1 MPAPTPGK
9 RGLAARLPRPKPR
22 LMPLILAT
30 CAGLA
35 LVKAQAL
42 LSAAPNGAAIV
53 SSAAASSPPPA
64 PAPARAP
71 APPPPEPPPPDPVD
85 QAERALLGRLRERR
99 SELEA
104 KEAAFAARE
113 SVLAAAERRLTARLE
128 EMAALQAR
136 LEALERGRGE
146 REEAGWRGLVKTYE
160 AMRPRDAATVFDELE
175 MPVLLQIVNRMR
187 EAKAAPVIGA
197 MRPDRARSLTAELA
211 RLRAATNRTD

>member
-1 MPAPTPGK
+1 VF
-9 RGLAARLPRPKPR
+9 ARLQRPR
-22 LMPLILAT
+22 LLPLILAA

-35 LVKAQAL
+35 LVKAQGL
-42 LSAAPNGAAIV
+42 WREIPGEGGIV
-53 SSAAASSPPPA
+53 ASAAASAPPV
-64 PAPARAP
+64 P
-71 APPPPEPPPPDPVD
+71 APPVAAAPPPDPVD

-99 SELEA
+99 LEIDA
-104 KEAAFAARE
+104 REAAISARE
-113 SVLAAAERRLTARLE
+113 AMLGAAERRLTARLE

-160 AMRPRDAATVFDELE
+160 TMRPRDAATVFDDLE
-175 MPVLLQIVNRMR
+175 MPVLVQIVNRMR

-211 RLRAATNRTD
+211 RLRSANNRTD

>member
-1 MPAPTPGK
+1 MSPLPTLRRRLGA
-9 RGLAARLPRPKPR
+9 GLVGRKPR
-22 LMPLILAT
+22 LLPVILAT

-42 LSAAPNGAAIV
+42 IRAVPDGGAIV
-53 SSAAASSPPPA
+53 SGAAAST
-64 PAPARAP
+64 P
-71 APPPPEPPPPDPVD
+71 APPPPAAPAPAAAPAPPPPPDPVD

-99 SELEA
+99 AEIEA
-104 KEAAFAARE
+104 REAAFAARE

-128 EMAALQAR
+128 EMAALQSR

-160 AMRPRDAATVFDELE
+160 AMRPRDAATVFDDLE
-175 MPVLLQIVNRMR
+175 MPVLVQIVNRMR

>member
-1 MPAPTPGK
+1 MQ
-9 RGLAARLPRPKPR
+9 RPR
-22 LMPLILAT
+22 LLPLILTA

-35 LVKAQAL
+35 LVKAEGL
-42 LSAAPNGAAIV
+42 WRGIPGKGGIV
-53 SSAAASSPPPA
+53 ASAAATAPPA
-64 PAPARAP
+64 PAPAPSRA
-71 APPPPEPPPPDPVD
+71 APPVAAAPPPDPVD

-99 SELEA
+99 LEIDA
-104 KEAAFAARE
+104 REAAISARE
-113 SVLAAAERRLTARLE
+113 AMLGAAERRLTARLE

-160 AMRPRDAATVFDELE
+160 TMRPRDAATVFDDLE
-175 MPVLLQIVNRMR
+175 MPVLVQIVNRMR

-211 RLRAATNRTD
+211 RLRSANNRTD

>member
-1 MPAPTPGK
+1 VF
-9 RGLAARLPRPKPR
+9 ARLQRPR
-22 LMPLILAT
+22 LLPLILAT

-35 LVKAQAL
+35 LVKAQGL
-42 LSAAPNGAAIV
+42 WRGIPGEGGIV
-53 SSAAASSPPPA
+53 ASAAASAPPV
-64 PAPARAP
+64 P
-71 APPPPEPPPPDPVD
+71 APPVAAAPPPDPVD

-99 SELEA
+99 LEIDA
-104 KEAAFAARE
+104 REAAISARE
-113 SVLAAAERRLTARLE
+113 AMLGAAERRLTARLE

-160 AMRPRDAATVFDELE
+160 TMRPRDAATVFDDLE
-175 MPVLLQIVNRMR
+175 MPVLVQIVNRMR

-211 RLRAATNRTD
+211 RLRSANNRTD